1 MSIAT
6 RSVERAGAVLF
17 ALALLLPVGDA
28 PWFSFWREWVASI
41 AVLLL
46 TLGAASTLRDEARPL
61 RVPLLS
67 VPGLA
72 LALSGLCWLQFAF
85 GIVPWREDALLG
97 STYLAAFALC
107 WAFAAS
113 LPDAER
119 AQLIDRLA
127 AALLATALLSAPLAV
142 AQWAGWVRGELG
154 MPMAGGRPV
163 AHMEQ
168 ANLLCSLLIQGI
180 VGLWRLHARGR
191 IGARAVMAALLLLV
205 PAVVLTQSRVAWL
218 VGLTALA
225 VAAWRRDLVPWRGT
239 GRVIVALVVLMAVGT
254 LARPGLD
261 ADLGLTG
268 VPLRDRTSEGLRPT
282 VWMLFADAIALR
294 PWTGWGV
301 LQTGAAQFEVSPD
314 HPSVRWFFS
323 SAHNVALDLVLW
335 FGLPLGSLAAAVLF
349 ITAARRLAAA
359 TSPEAVAAAFAAA
372 SLLLH
377 SLVEL
382 PLHYAYFL
390 LPLGLMLGG
399 STPPTGPTTSVIGLA
414 LPVRRLVPLLALLPA
429 MMLAWMAREYVE
441 LTDRR
446 PILGIDEP
454 TRHLLLTAS
463 PPVPDVFALDRLQAF
478 HAFAALPLQ
487 PGLAPRDL
495 NAAQAMMRR
504 APTAPA
510 IERAALLDG
519 INGHVARTFD
529 ALRRLCKFQSTA
541 ACDESMRAWELWRLR
556 WPQLPPWSPDPS
568 SSRSVSVDTQPRQ
581 RVRHD
586 LTDDA
591 VSH

>member
-1 MSIAT
+1 MGIAT

-61 RVPLLS
+61 RVPLFS
-67 VPGLA
+67 VPAFVLA
-72 LALSGLCWLQFAF
+72 LAGFCWLQFAF

-97 STYLAAFALC
+97 STYLAGFALC

-119 AQLIDRLA
+119 AQLVDRLA
-127 AALLATALLSAPLAV
+127 AALLAAALLSAPLAV
-142 AQWAGWVRGELG
+142 AQWVGWVRGELG
-154 MPMAGGRPV
+154 LPMAGGRPV

-168 ANLLCSLLIQGI
+168 ANLLCSLLIEGI
-180 VGLWRLHARGR
+180 VGAWRLHARGR
-191 IGARAVMAALLLLV
+191 IGARAVTAALLLLL

-254 LARPGLD
+254 LARPALD

-268 VPLRDRTSEGLRPT
+268 VPLRDRMSEGLRPT
-282 VWMLFADAIALR
+282 VWTLFADAIALR

-301 LQTGAAQFEVSPD
+301 LQTGAAQFEVAPD

-323 SAHNVALDLVLW
+323 SAHNVALDLMVW
-335 FGLPLGSLAAAVLF
+335 FGMPLGLLAAAVLF
-349 ITAARRLAAA
+349 IATAKRLAAA
-359 TSPEAVAAAFAAA
+359 ASPEALATAFAAVA
-372 SLLLH
+372 LLLH

-390 LPLGLMLGG
+390 LPLGLMLG
-399 STPPTGPTTSVIGLA
+399 SSAVAPAPSRTNVVGLL
-414 LPVRRLVPLLALLPA
+414 LPARRLVPLLALLPTL
-429 MMLAWMAREYVE
+429 MLAWMAREYVA
-441 LTDRR
+441 LSDRR

-463 PPVPDVFALDRLQAF
+463 PPAPDVFVLDRLQAF
-478 HAFAALPLQ
+478 HAFAALPLE
-487 PGLAPRDL
+487 PGLANRDL
-495 NAAQAMMRR
+495 DAAQAMMRR
-504 APTAPA
+504 VPTAPA

-519 INGHVARTFD
+519 INGHAGRTFD
-529 ALRRLCKFQSTA
+529 ALRRLCKFESTA

-556 WPQLPPWSPDPS
+556 WQQLPPWSPGTS
-568 SSRSVSVDTQPRQ
+568 SSRR
-581 RVRHD
+581 
-586 LTDDA
+586 
-591 VSH
+591 